1 MKKRHLLFF
10 LIAFIPLFLS
20 AQDESK
26 SIELNADDTEEVETE
41 FNSCKLHVRLARTSD
56 EERYNISVD
65 VENINDYYIML
76 FGHAYTEK
84 DLKKLRPSIRF
95 DRTSYGGTSKNLMLC
110 EGCRNDEIVQIEPS
124 YKRTLVFEDVVDNR
138 TIEVPI
144 YIAKYK
150 AKKFLS
156 REKFLIMKR
165 AIVTLNLK
173 ITSRPAIDTDYP
185 RISDS
190 YDKLMKDLSRVSF
203 CPSSKHTP
211 KLDKQ
216 KAPYM
221 ERIENLLNEIQTI
234 KERNDWRDRDE
245 KYQPYKELKEKLE
258 AIELSDHERTCSKH
272 LKPDTNHYHRC
283 DYCNMTADNA
293 LKTIRRCFQRL
304 DQGANKSSVENEAN
318 RLMSCPELKKT
329 IRAAGA
335 GISEGIADF
344 YNRIK
349 NFRE

>member
-1 MKKRHLLFF
+1 MKKRHLLLF

-26 SIELNADDTEEVETE
+26 SIELNADDTEEVEAE
-41 FNSCKLHVRLARTSD
+41 FNICKLLVRLARTSD
-56 EERYNISVD
+56 DEKYSLSVD
-65 VENINDYYIML
+65 VENTNDYYVML

-124 YKRTLVFEDVVDNR
+124 YKRTLVFEEVVDNGSV
-138 TIEVPI
+138 EVPI

-156 REKFLIMKR
+156 KEKFLIMKR

-173 ITSRPAIDTDYP
+173 INSRPAIDTDFP

-190 YDKLMKDLSRVSF
+190 YDKLINDLSEKTF
-203 CPSSKHTP
+203 CPNSKHTP
-211 KLDKQ
+211 KLAKQ
-216 KAPYM
+216 KEPY
-221 ERIENLLNEIQTI
+221 EKRIQNLLNEIQTI
-234 KERNDWRDRDE
+234 KDRNDWRDKDE

-258 AIELSDHERTCSKH
+258 DIDLKEYERTCSKH
-272 LKPDTNHYHRC
+272 KKPNGGGDIHQC
-283 DYCNMTADNA
+283 EYCNMSASSA
-293 LKTIRRCFQRL
+293 LSTLRRAYQRL
-304 DQGANKSSVENEAN
+304 DQGASKSSVENEAN
-318 RLMSCPELKKT
+318 RLMSCPNLKRK
-329 IRAAGA
+329 IGAASA
-335 GISEGIADF
+335 GTLGGINDY

-349 NFRE
+349 IF